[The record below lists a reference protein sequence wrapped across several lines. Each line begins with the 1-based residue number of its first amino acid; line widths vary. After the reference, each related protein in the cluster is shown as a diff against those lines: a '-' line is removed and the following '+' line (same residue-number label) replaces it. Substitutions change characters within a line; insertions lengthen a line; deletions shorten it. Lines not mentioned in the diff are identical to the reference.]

1 MSLSEELRTE
11 QVGSLDISAFT
22 QVSHT
27 LSVRDT
33 ITQMRDNSQ
42 DFCLITD
49 ADDQL
54 VGIFTARDFLRKVAT
69 QLSLLDAPI
78 SEAMSSKLTL
88 IQEDSVAA
96 DGFKL
101 LDETGY
107 RNLPVLDGNGRI
119 AGNMS
124 HHSVMDF
131 IAGQYPELI
140 VNHPPRPDR
149 FPAKAEGG

>member
-1 MSLSEELRTE
+1 MSLSEELRAE

-33 ITQMRDNSQ
+33 ITQMRDNNQ
-42 DFCLITD
+42 DFCLITNED
-49 ADDQL
+49 GKL
-54 VGIFTARDFLRKVAT
+54 VGIFTARDFMRKVA
-69 QLSLLDAPI
+69 QQFDLLNAPI
-78 SEAMSSKLTL
+78 ADVMSSKLTL

-96 DGFKL
+96 DAFSL
-101 LDETGY
+101 LDKTGY
-107 RNLPVLDGNGRI
+107 QNLPVVDGNGRV

-131 IAGQYPELI
+131 LAGQYPELI

-149 FPAKAEGG
+149 FPDKAEGG

>member
-1 MSLSEELRTE
+1 MSLSEELRAE
-11 QVGSLDISAFT
+11 QVGNLDISAFT

-27 LSVRDT
+27 LSVQDT
-33 ITQMRDNSQ
+33 ITQMRDNNH
-42 DFCLITD
+42 DFCLITNE
-49 ADDQL
+49 DDKL
-54 VGIFTARDFLRKVAT
+54 IGIFTARDFMRKVAT
-69 QLSLLDAPI
+69 QLTLLNAPI
-78 SEAMSSKLTL
+78 SEVMSSKLAPV
-88 IQEDSVAA
+88 QDDSVAA
-96 DGFKL
+96 DGFRL

-119 AGNMS
+119 VGNMS